1 MENMWNLKKNLVVG
15 IFQQLYIVKALYIH
29 FQEGRKNPNSPAI
42 HSVKHIHTHQNTKV
56 RNEMKSPRQ

>member
-29 FQEGRKNPNSPAI
+29 FQEGRKKEP
-42 HSVKHIHTHQNTKV
+42 KLTGHTLC
-56 RNEMKSPRQ
+56 